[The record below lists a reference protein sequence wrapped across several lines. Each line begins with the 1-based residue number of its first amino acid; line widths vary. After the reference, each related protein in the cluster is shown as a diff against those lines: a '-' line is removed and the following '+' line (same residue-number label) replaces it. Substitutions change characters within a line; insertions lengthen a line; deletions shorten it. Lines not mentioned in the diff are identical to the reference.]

1 MHQRGWTTF
10 KVHGRLGN
18 KRVMGYGQLPFTASQ
33 AQEHEPWLVLEMG
46 TSLTYQDTPEGA
58 QIRDAQNRIQAR
70 YPGGSFF
77 AGLGRPWAGLHALD
91 TVRRDAAASGYSFTT
106 EVGPETDKVRVQ
118 VDAKPFG
125 LIYHIDLDD
134 DRVDSV
140 EFFKSGQSIG
150 LWEFEYEQAVESRSL
165 RFSRVNQTAQSG
177 KMPGMNWLFREINR
191 EADRAVNP

>member
-1 MHQRGWTTF
+1 M
-10 KVHGRLGN
+10 
-18 KRVMGYGQLPFTASQ
+18 
-33 AQEHEPWLVLEMG
+33 
-46 TSLTYQDTPEGA
+46 PES
-58 QIRDAQNRIQAR
+58 
-70 YPGGSFF
+70 YPGTLPGWELFCGLRSP
-77 AGLGRPWAGLHALD
+77 LGRIAALD

-150 LWEFEYEQAVESRSL
+150 LWEFEYEQAVESVHCD
-165 RFSRVNQTAQSG
+165 F
-177 KMPGMNWLFREINR
+177 PG
-191 EADRAVNP
+191 